1 MSLWSWAIP
10 AAVGIGS
17 ALIGSN
23 ATKKAANTAAQAA
36 QQAQAVTRED
46 LAPWRDTGSWAL
58 GQLRGELGSGF
69 QLSPGYDFAMSE
81 GVRAIDRGA
90 SARGL
95 LGSGARLRELTRYGQ
110 GLANQ
115 EYGSYL
121 NRLAA
126 LAGLGQTAATN
137 TAQMGG
143 QALMQGGLAQAQG
156 GINSANAILGG
167 ANAGLGL
174 YALMNPNWGR

>member
-1 MSLWSWAIP
+1 MSILSWAIP
-10 AAVGIGS
+10 AAVGIGT

-23 ATKKAANTAAQAA
+23 ASKKAANTAAQAA
-36 QQAQAVTRED
+36 QQAQAVSRED
-46 LAPWRDTGSWAL
+46 LAPWRETGAWAL
-58 GQLRGELGSGF
+58 GQLRDQLGGGF
-69 QLSPGYDFAMSE
+69 QASPGYDFAMGE
-81 GVRAIDRGA
+81 GLRAIDRAA

-95 LGSGARLRELTRYGQ
+95 LGSGSRLRELMRYGQ

-126 LAGLGQTAATN
+126 LAGIGQTAATN

-143 QALMQGGLAQAQG
+143 QALMQSGLAQAQG
-156 GINSANAILGG
+156 GINSANAVLGG